1 MNENSRSAPG
11 RGMSVGAR
19 LTLLVVGIVAFGIA
33 LLTVVITNMAA
44 RELEARARED
54 LARGNRSIIA
64 TVNTFSGALLA
75 ESDRFLGVYKSYF
88 PGRFSVDDRHRV
100 SMGGRT
106 VPALLH
112 DGKPLNNEFT
122 LTDEFSARA
131 HVVATLFVRD
141 GPDFIRVTTSLKK
154 EDGSRAVGTSID
166 HANPAFPLLLSG
178 KSYGGPA
185 VLFDRP
191 YITRYEP
198 IRDEAGNVLGA
209 FFVGVE
215 IGSEMQALQ
224 HEIASIRIGQSGYYT
239 VIDAGAG
246 KRHGSF
252 IVDPSMS
259 DEANSA
265 TAGSLRSTDLGRNG
279 SRRNRRRRVCSGGS

>member
-100 SMGGRT
+100 SMAGHTR
-106 VPALLH
+106 PPRLH

-131 HVVATLFVRD
+131 H
-141 GPDFIRVTTSLKK
+141 
-154 EDGSRAVGTSID
+154 
-166 HANPAFPLLLSG
+166 
-178 KSYGGPA
+178 
-185 VLFDRP
+185 
-191 YITRYEP
+191 
-198 IRDEAGNVLGA
+198 
-209 FFVGVE
+209 
-215 IGSEMQALQ
+215 
-224 HEIASIRIGQSGYYT
+224 
-239 VIDAGAG
+239 
-246 KRHGSF
+246 
-252 IVDPSMS
+252 
-259 DEANSA
+259 
-265 TAGSLRSTDLGRNG
+265 
-279 SRRNRRRRVCSGGS
+279 